1 MRLSGKLASSFQML
15 AENTQPPFS
24 SRNGGEFQFHIFF
37 WQVNC
42 FFLISAICVV
52 QVKFSHIQILPQKKK
67 TVEHPFERRSEY
79 FRVLQ
84 DFNISIYPRLETLD
98 LGMPDLINI
107 GDMRGLLI
115 SLDGRIVLPPGRVFD
130 HQRKRIKTLGK

>member
-1 MRLSGKLASSFQML
+1 MRCSGKI
-15 AENTQPPFS
+15 FS
-24 SRNGGEFQFHIFF
+24 YPDSP
-37 WQVNC
+37 
-42 FFLISAICVV
+42 A
-52 QVKFSHIQILPQKKK
+52 KKKK

-84 DFNISIYPRLETLD
+84 DFNISIYHRLETLD

-107 GDMRGLLI
+107 GDMRGLLL
-115 SLDGRIVLPPGRVFD
+115 SLDSRIVLPPGRVFD

>member
-52 QVKFSHIQILPQKKK
+52 QVKFSPIQIPPQKKK

-84 DFNISIYPRLETLD
+84 DFNNCIYPRLETLD

-107 GDMRGLLI
+107 GDMRGLLL
-115 SLDGRIVLPPGRVFD
+115 SLDSRIVLLPGRVFD
-130 HQRKRIKTLGK
+130 Y